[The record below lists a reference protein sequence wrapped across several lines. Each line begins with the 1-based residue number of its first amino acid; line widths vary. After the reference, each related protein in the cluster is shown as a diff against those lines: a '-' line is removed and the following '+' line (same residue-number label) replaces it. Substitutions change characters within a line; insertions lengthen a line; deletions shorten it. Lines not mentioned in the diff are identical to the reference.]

1 MVVSGTIAPTR
12 DIPELTAEDTIRI
25 ILSNLNL
32 VVPVVAALLVI
43 IIAIIVICVLRN
55 KGNNNKGIII
65 FLFLSYPLQTNL
77 PLCYRYRSSN
87 CNTKNTHT
95 RSRFIQKNLKKKR
108 HRHPPSKFKKKIRYD
123 RPERRFDPAGG
134 HLPALDP
141 ALDRPERD
149 GAADCDHH
157 RGGGGRSGDLRSDL
171 TPTGRRSSLRTEG
184 CLL

>member
-95 RSRFIQKNLKKKR
+95 RSRFIQKNLKKR
-108 HRHPPSKFKKKIRYD
+108 HRHPPSKLKKKNRYN